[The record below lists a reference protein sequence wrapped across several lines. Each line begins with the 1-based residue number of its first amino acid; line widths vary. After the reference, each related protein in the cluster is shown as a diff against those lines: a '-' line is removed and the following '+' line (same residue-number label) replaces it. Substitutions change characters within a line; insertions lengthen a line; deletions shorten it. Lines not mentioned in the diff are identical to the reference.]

1 MGLARDAIRTVSTA
15 AAAGLALG
23 GLFGLVAP
31 ASAEAGSTT
40 PHRPTVPAAVVPA
53 VVTSVDLLGSERL
66 EVTVRFTNTGR
77 TVEHL
82 TGFDVLA
89 DDQPLARAAGDQP
102 AAVDLHPGATTDE
115 TMTFAAPPATAVLT
129 LTLTGGERLPLEL

>member
-1 MGLARDAIRTVSTA
+1 MGLAREAIRATSMA
-15 AAAGLALG
+15 AAAGLAVG
-23 GLFGLVAP
+23 GVFGLIAP
-31 ASAEAGSTT
+31 AAAEAGSTT
-40 PHRPTVPAAVVPA
+40 PGHREPAALAPA
-53 VVTSVDLLGSERL
+53 VVTSVDLLGAGPL

-89 DDQPLARAAGDQP
+89 DGRPLAHADRP

-115 TMTFAAPPATAVLT
+115 TLAFAAPPAAADLVLT
-129 LTLTGGERLPLEL
+129 LPGGEQLPLEL